1 MIKIVQGY
9 VKGQTLLELLFSN
22 EYVHSLRL
30 KVMRFVSWK
39 SHVRAQASTWMSTR
53 TCPSCAHER
62 QEQAQTKAG
71 DQVDLTF
78 SSSEAMP

>member
-30 KVMRFVSWK
+30 KVMRFHG
-39 SHVRAQASTWMSTR
+39 SHMYVCRQVRGCPHRLVQAVLMRDRSR
-53 TCPSCAHER
+53 PRLR
-62 QEQAQTKAG
+62 QEIR
-71 DQVDLTF
+71 
-78 SSSEAMP
+78 